1 MRPVAQDQNEVGV
14 DDRGQAV
21 GDDEARPAAHKAVHG
36 LLDEKLRARV
46 DIGRRFIE
54 NQQFAL
60 REQRARN
67 GQQLLLA
74 GGDGRGIA
82 ADDRIVALWKRAD
95 KVVTV
100 RLVAARMISSRVA
113 SGLPK
118 ATFSAIVPPKEP
130 RVLQDM
136 PKRSRRGGAGIVR
149 DVAPAPAEYCRNR
162 RRRSA

>member
-1 MRPVAQDQNEVGV
+1 MLALLDDAAVAQDQNEVGV

-46 DIGRRFIE
+46 DIGRRLVE
-54 NQQFAL
+54 DQQLPL
-60 REQRARN
+60 REKRARD

-100 RLVAARMISSRVA
+100 RLVAGADDLLARRVRLA
-113 SGLPK
+113 EGHVFGNR
-118 ATFSAIVPPKEP
+118 AAEEP
-130 RVLQDM
+130 RVLQDHAEAVA
-136 PKRSRRGGAGIVR
+136 RGGAGIVR
-149 DVAPAPAEYCRNR
+149 DIMPAQ
-162 RRRSA
+162 